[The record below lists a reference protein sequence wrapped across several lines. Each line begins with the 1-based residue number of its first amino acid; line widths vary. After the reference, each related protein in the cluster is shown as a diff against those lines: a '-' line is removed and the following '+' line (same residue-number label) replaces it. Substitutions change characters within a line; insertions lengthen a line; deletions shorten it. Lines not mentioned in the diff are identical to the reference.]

1 MNAGIVPPKAVIY
14 GLVRDKDGK
23 PKIDGDP
30 RDLPEQIKEM
40 MNVLEFTQAVRDY
53 EESK

>member
-30 RDLPEQIKEM
+30 RDLPEQIKDM
-40 MNVLEFTQAVRDY
+40 MNVLEFIQAVRDY